1 MSVNIK
7 NNVVS
12 EFNELNISDKDPNS
26 SKIDHENCYDL
37 DDKKFWC
44 KECVPRCIIEGWTSG
59 NDDIDNFI
67 KDTIYNVGGECY
79 PSFLEWVPFDKFKD
93 MKQIGE
99 GGFAKVYSA
108 TWIDGIA
115 KYTKQDDENWI
126 KIKPKSM
133 QVALKRL
140 NGSQNMS
147 ADFLNELKTHWK
159 LNCLQNNSLKFYGIT
174 KDPETEE
181 FMMVMEYAK
190 DGNLRNVLSSDFN
203 KILWVTKIR
212 YLYFSAMDLKNLHEL
227 GYFHRDFHSGNIL
240 NISGASYISD
250 FGLSGQLNEQNLD
263 NKIYGV
269 LPYIAPEVLNREPY
283 TLSSDIYSFGVVMTE
298 LSSGKP
304 PFHKRK
310 HDISLA
316 LKICNGL
323 RPEFGKGTPEIYKK
337 LAHRCM
343 NANPNQRPT
352 ANELYKILDC
362 LNGHKDNE
370 KYGYKGEE
378 VKAIFEEADKEIP
391 NISTS
396 YEKKPDAIYTSRA
409 FTFKNLSNPINSSFI
424 TTTYLNEEDNEGC
437 QDSQLIDLEIPNT
450 SKLEDRDSDN

>member
-12 EFNELNISDKDPNS
+12 EVNELNISDKDPNS

-190 DGNLRNVLSSDFN
+190 DGNLRNVLS
-203 KILWVTKIR
+203 K
-212 YLYFSAMDLKNLHEL
+212 
-227 GYFHRDFHSGNIL
+227 
-240 NISGASYISD
+240 
-250 FGLSGQLNEQNLD
+250 D
-263 NKIYGV
+263 NK
-269 LPYIAPEVLNREPY
+269 
-283 TLSSDIYSFGVVMTE
+283 
-298 LSSGKP
+298 
-304 PFHKRK
+304 
-310 HDISLA
+310 
-316 LKICNGL
+316 
-323 RPEFGKGTPEIYKK
+323 
-337 LAHRCM
+337 
-343 NANPNQRPT
+343 
-352 ANELYKILDC
+352 
-362 LNGHKDNE
+362 
-370 KYGYKGEE
+370 
-378 VKAIFEEADKEIP
+378 
-391 NISTS
+391 
-396 YEKKPDAIYTSRA
+396 
-409 FTFKNLSNPINSSFI
+409 
-424 TTTYLNEEDNEGC
+424 GC

-450 SKLEDRDSDN
+450 SKLEDGNSDN